1 MKKMMYEIDTNYLV
15 DSFKVYKRNKFQRFL
30 SSLNSTRIL
39 DFTGLAL
46 GAIPISLMLGA
57 AGMFLTD
64 ITNGN
69 IIAVAFSMLFS
80 VIFLLS
86 VPASVL
92 LLVLDGISDTS
103 LLKCK
108 PLYQFDLP
116 GQYSRYST
124 KTLENII
131 NNDDFQKDIVHLLE
145 IYNDIDKKEFT
156 DILDGIIDHYE
167 TVNQQPFEVESISI
181 KKLQAQDDAKNLKFK
196 YDTLNEIMPKNYLQ
210 QI

>member
-1 MKKMMYEIDTNYLV
+1 MKKMIYEIDSNYSV

-30 SSLNSTRIL
+30 SSLDSTRIV

-46 GAIPISLMLGA
+46 GAIPISFMLGVT
-57 AGMFLTD
+57 GMFLTD

-69 IIAVAFSMLFS
+69 IIAVTLSMLFS

-86 VPASVL
+86 ISTSVFL
-92 LLVLDGISDTS
+92 PVLDTIIDTF
-103 LLKCK
+103 LLKNK
-108 PLYQFDLP
+108 PLYQFDLS

-131 NNDDFQKDIVHLLE
+131 NHDDFQKDIVHLLE

-210 QI
+210 RI